1 MTPND
6 GAARERRRR
15 AAVSWTLVAVWA
27 CFIFFMSAHTGNDL
41 DEGTGLV
48 ALVKQ
53 WLTGIQTSLLGPD
66 VDLVSSVAHFC
77 EYTIFGALLQN
88 ALRLRLNPRVA
99 VVAAIACASLYGV
112 TDEIHQIFVPGRCC
126 DPIDWLVDTTGATL
140 GSCAWGIIG
149 KRKSAR

>member
-1 MTPND
+1 MTPD
-6 GAARERRRR
+6 GGTTTASSWR
-15 AAVSWTLVAVWA
+15 AAVSWALVAVWA

-53 WLTGIQTSLLGPD
+53 WLAGIQMSLLGPD

-77 EYTIFGALLQN
+77 EYTVFGALLQN
-88 ALRLRLNPRVA
+88 ALRLRLGPRDA
-99 VVAAIACASLYGV
+99 VLAAIACASLYGV

-126 DPIDWLVDTTGATL
+126 DPIDWLVDTAGAVL
-140 GSCAWGIIG
+140 GSCAWGTVG
-149 KRKSAR
+149 KWKGAQ